1 MRRPL
6 RDRVAARI
14 FSLCVLVVGT
24 GALAGPALTPYED
37 EFYEV
42 SEKVVTP
49 HIPWARPLVG
59 GAVRVLFIAP
69 MYCHRHTV
77 EMAQRLDL
85 DYDVVGTTSRR
96 EIGLDM
102 DSLPSYCHVRGLD
115 RDGQIKALR
124 RKLAGSY
131 DVIVLGTDWGTLPLQ
146 DRYEIL
152 HKVDQGTGLLI
163 GYRQKG
169 NYLDR
174 LMKIGSDVDA
184 GWVSTG
190 VPFAEV
196 SNLAQFAEGNSVL
209 STSSLGDGRVLM
221 LNYALDSN
229 TREFMTPRENT
240 PATEH
245 DYDVYQSLAI
255 RSLLWCAK
263 RELSVQLTGVAP
275 AQWNV
280 IEEPETVKL
289 AVVAREAVWRATIEA
304 TWRDPTGKVLD
315 TQTQQLRLNPG
326 ESTVDVPVPPLPA
339 GLVFA
344 DVRVLRDGAICGWSS
359 IPVRVAS
366 PLDIADVTFPK
377 ELFGPGDPIAFKLTL
392 SQAAPERTSLALTVR
407 DAHGRT
413 LAGTTVS
420 VPAGQTVA
428 EETLSLSP
436 PLSVWHELAVQL
448 RVEDRCVAEAR
459 EEFWREW
466 RRPDDAFTLVG
477 WYGPSKEGYMDQL
490 IAQQF
495 AASGLD
501 TVYLS
506 HVWGDGVD
514 RRVIEPVRAG
524 LAILPYICAV
534 RMPRLKVYDPHVR
547 TPCLHDPK
555 YRGKL
560 FEQVELCARDLRRFC
575 PAGYSLG
582 DENYFAPH
590 GKEYCAGPDTVTEY
604 RRWLARKYATP
615 DALTKAWGVPV
626 DSFDAISPLFLT
638 DARQRET
645 PAPWVDWRLFTEAA
659 WTQIFADLAGSI
671 GELDSHGKV
680 GHEGSGRIDSYGA
693 FDWWSMLRDISLF
706 VPYPGHPVGGEM
718 VRSFANPGTMSAY
731 WYGAYTR
738 SCGGR
743 RLTTQR
749 YFPWFCLF
757 QGFNASWYFNLH
769 GHAGMAHEVGFA
781 GDLRPLP
788 HFEETSKACREIKTG
803 LDMLLL
809 NSALHTDG
817 VCLYYSPAS
826 VHENTFSN
834 RPAAHATELLAWCE
848 LLQDLGVQYRF
859 VSADQV
865 SAGELS
871 NPGCKLLILP
881 MVTAVTDREAKGIAE
896 FARAGGSVLADVPPG
911 TADPLGRPRQEGALV
926 ELFGAQ
932 PSSADL
938 ALTVIKEANAELPGQ
953 LGSADTTLLATP
965 IKVANGWVGAL
976 RSAATIDVMPI
987 LLRSATKPK
996 CILLNF
1002 AVDCYRPIRTKEA
1015 GTSFRTLMTSILQEA
1030 GVGAAVTL
1038 TGPDG
1043 TPLPD
1048 VRISRFTRG
1057 NALFIGIM
1065 SGTFNAKEETTR
1077 HARISLPKAG
1087 HVYDMRRKR
1096 YLGLRRDMGLPLTT
1110 CRPVLLAVLEE
1121 AVTALTFDAQCT
1133 GAAATRELRLTGKLM
1148 GENGK
1153 PAADVHAVRL
1163 RIFGPDRLEREHYTG
1178 KVLTKGGQFSFT
1190 VPMALSDAPGQW
1202 FVSAE
1207 DVVSGIAD
1215 SRFVEVK

>member
-1 MRRPL
+1 MSRPL
-6 RDRVAARI
+6 HNRFVVVSL
-14 FSLCVLVVGT
+14 SLCVLGVGR
-24 GALAGPALTPYED
+24 GALAGPTLTPYED

-42 SEKVVTP
+42 SEEVVSP
-49 HIPWARPLVG
+49 HIPWANPLAG
-59 GAVRVLFIAP
+59 GPVRVLFIAP
-69 MYCHRHTV
+69 MYCHRHSV

-96 EIGLDM
+96 QIGLDM
-102 DSLPSYCHVRGLD
+102 DSLPSYCHVQGLD
-115 RDGQIKALR
+115 RDAQISKLR
-124 RKLAGSY
+124 RKLAGTY
-131 DVIVLGTDWGTLPLQ
+131 EVIVLGTDWGTLPLQ

-152 HKVDQGTGLLI
+152 SKVDQGTGLLI
-163 GYRQKG
+163 GYRQTGK
-169 NYLDR
+169 YLDR
-174 LMKIGSDVDA
+174 LMKIGTDVDA
-184 GWVSTG
+184 GWVSAG
-190 VPFAEV
+190 MPFAEV

-221 LNYALDSN
+221 LNYALDSR
-229 TREFMTPRENT
+229 TREFMTPREDT
-240 PATEH
+240 PATQH
-245 DYDVYQSLAI
+245 DYDIYQSLAI

-263 RELSVQLTGVAP
+263 RKLPVQIVGADPV
-275 AQWNV
+275 QWNV
-280 IEEPETVKL
+280 TEEPETVRL
-289 AVVAREAVWRATIEA
+289 NLVTHEAVWRATIEV
-304 TWRDPTGKVLD
+304 TWRDRTGRAFD
-315 TQTQQLRLNPG
+315 TQTQQLRLDPREN
-326 ESTVDVPVPPLPA
+326 VADLAVPPLPA
-339 GLVFA
+339 GLAFA
-344 DVRVLRDGAICGWSS
+344 DVRVLRDGAVCGWGS

-366 PLDIADVTFPK
+366 PLDIAEMTFAK
-377 ELFGPGDPIAFKLTL
+377 ELFGPNEPVAFKVVLT
-392 SQAAPERTSLALTVR
+392 QAAPEQASLVLTVR

-413 LAGTTVS
+413 LAKATAS
-420 VPAGQTVA
+420 VPAGQTVS
-428 EETLSLSP
+428 EQKLPLSH
-436 PLSVWHELAVQL
+436 PLSVWHELNVQL
-448 RVEDRCVAEAR
+448 RVADRCVAEAA

-477 WYGPSKEGYMDQL
+477 WYGPCKEGYMDQL
-490 IAQQF
+490 IARQF

-506 HVWGDGVD
+506 HVWGEGVD
-514 RRVIEPVRAG
+514 RRVIESVRAG

-534 RMPRLKVYDPHVR
+534 RMPRLKVYDLHVR
-547 TPCLHDPK
+547 TPCLHDPE
-555 YRGKL
+555 YRSKL
-560 FEQVELCARDLRRFC
+560 FGQVEQCARDMRRFC

-590 GKEYCAGPDTVTEY
+590 GKEYCAGPHTVAEY
-604 RRWLARKYATP
+604 RKWLAGKYASA
-615 DALTKAWGVPV
+615 DALSKAWGVPV
-626 DSFDAISPLFLT
+626 ASFDAISPLFLA
-638 DARQRET
+638 DARQQKT

-671 GELDSHGKV
+671 GKLDSHGKV
-680 GHEGSGRIDSYGA
+680 GHEGSGRIDSYNA

-788 HFEETSKACREIKTG
+788 HFQETANACREIKTG
-803 LDMLLL
+803 LDTLIL
-809 NSALHTDG
+809 NSALHSDG

-826 VHENTFSN
+826 VHENTFSG
-834 RPAAHATELLAWCE
+834 RPATHATNLLAWCE
-848 LLQDLGVQYRF
+848 LLQDLGLQYRF
-859 VSADQV
+859 VSAEQV
-865 SAGELS
+865 AAGKLKTED
-871 NPGCKLLILP
+871 KLLILP
-881 MVTAVTDREAKGIAE
+881 MVTAMADREAKHIAE
-896 FARAGGSVLADVPPG
+896 FAKAGGSVLADIPPG
-911 TADPLGRPRQEGALV
+911 TADALGRPRQEGAL
-926 ELFGAQ
+926 EMLFGPQ
-932 PSSADL
+932 PGSADL
-938 ALTVIKEANAELPGQ
+938 RLTVVKEAKATLPKQ
-953 LGSADTTLLATP
+953 LGSADSAQFATT
-965 IKVANGWVGAL
+965 IKVANSEGGTL
-976 RSAATIDVMPI
+976 KSAATLDAAPI
-987 LLRSATKPK
+987 LLRSASKTG

-1015 GTSFRTLMTSILQEA
+1015 GTSFRTLMTSVLEEA
-1030 GVGAAVTL
+1030 GVAAAVTL

-1057 NALFIGIM
+1057 NALFVGIM
-1065 SGTFNAKEETTR
+1065 SETFNAKEETTR
-1077 HARISLPKAG
+1077 HARISLPKVG

-1096 YLGLRRDMGLPLTT
+1096 YLGRRRDLGLALTT

-1121 AVTALTFDAQCT
+1121 PVTALTFDAQCAGT
-1133 GAAATRELRLTGKLM
+1133 TAARELRVTGKLM

-1153 PAADVHAVRL
+1153 PAADAHAIRL
-1163 RIFGPDRLEREHYTG
+1163 RVFGPDRVESEHYAG
-1178 KVLTKGGQFSFT
+1178 KVLAKGGQFSFA
-1190 VPMALSDAPGQW
+1190 VPMALNDPAGQW
-1202 FVSAE
+1202 FVTAE

-1215 SRFVEVK
+1215 SLFVEVK